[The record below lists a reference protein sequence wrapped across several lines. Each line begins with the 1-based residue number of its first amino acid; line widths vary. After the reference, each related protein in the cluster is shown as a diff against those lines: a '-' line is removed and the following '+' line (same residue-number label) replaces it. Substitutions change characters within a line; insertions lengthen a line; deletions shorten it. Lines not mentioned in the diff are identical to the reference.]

1 MGFHGE
7 ALLAPRPTP
16 KLEHHLLSPV
26 RDCLFNLFA
35 ATLHIGV
42 CSFIRNLRT
51 RHAVVTVTHLSPGL
65 VDLKKIFLSP
75 LRFKLGMMKNYVK
88 TIVHDEKGF
97 QYLQQKYQSINQS
110 VNPKSKKGIFL
121 GPQIKDLLEGQAVR
135 SSAQGNRK
143 SCFGRV

>member
-1 MGFHGE
+1 M
-7 ALLAPRPTP
+7 
-16 KLEHHLLSPV
+16 
-26 RDCLFNLFA
+26 
-35 ATLHIGV
+35 
-42 CSFIRNLRT
+42 
-51 RHAVVTVTHLSPGL
+51 TVTHLSPGL